1 MFPAMAKIGTVIMRD
16 QAYPVIFLWMEY
28 LRNEQL
34 LMAIG
39 KKIRTMTD
47 ILKSKAILTL
57 AEAAEYMG
65 LKKSYLYRLTHE
77 KRIRHYKPNNKKIY
91 FRVEDI
97 IAWLTSNPILT
108 DEELAEQA
116 QSYCLTS
123 NNKGGRHGN

>member
-1 MFPAMAKIGTVIMRD
+1 MRD
-16 QAYPVIFLWMEY
+16 QAYPVIFLSMEY
-28 LRNEQL
+28 LRSEQL

-39 KKIRTMTD
+39 KKSRTMTD

-77 KRIRHYKPNNKKIY
+77 KRIRHYKPNNKMIY

-108 DEELAEQA
+108 DEQA
-116 QSYCLTS
+116 QSYCLNS
-123 NNKGGRHGN
+123 KQRGRHGI

>member
-1 MFPAMAKIGTVIMRD
+1 LVKNFRIMIND
-16 QAYPVIFLWMEY
+16 
-28 LRNEQL
+28 
-34 LMAIG
+34 
-39 KKIRTMTD
+39 T
-47 ILKSKAILTL
+47 KSKTVLTL

-116 QSYCLTS
+116 QSYCMNS
-123 NNKGGRHGN
+123 KQRGRHGI

>member
-1 MFPAMAKIGTVIMRD
+1 MAKIGTVIMRD
-16 QAYPVIFLWMEY
+16 QAYPVIFLSMEY
-28 LRNEQL
+28 LRSEQL

-39 KKIRTMTD
+39 KKSRTMTD

-77 KRIRHYKPNNKKIY
+77 KRIRHYKPNNKMIY

-108 DEELAEQA
+108 DEELSEQA
-116 QSYCLTS
+116 QSYCLKS
-123 NNKGGRHGN
+123 KQGGRHGN

>member
-1 MFPAMAKIGTVIMRD
+1 MRD
-16 QAYPVIFLWMEY
+16 QAYPVIFLSMEY
-28 LRNEQL
+28 LRSEQL

-39 KKIRTMTD
+39 KKSRTMTD

-65 LKKSYLYRLTHE
+65 LKKSCLYRLTHE
-77 KRIRHYKPNNKKIY
+77 KRIRHYKPNNKMIY

-116 QSYCLTS
+116 QSYCLNS
-123 NNKGGRHGN
+123 KQRGRHGI